1 MKDKDFINQTLTP
14 LCSTKNTRRVANLHQ
29 IMKSDKKEL
38 LLNCT
43 LLYHIVFCITTPYR
57 INSATPQVNS
67 YILITIMSF
76 QDIGKRGATRPIA
89 RSGTANGFGAPSA
102 SQQQGNSSKRDDYTS
117 ASQSILQY
125 QVSET

>member
-67 YILITIMSF
+67 YILLQSCHFKILEREEQLGLSPEVGLRMGLVHHPLPNNKATHQNETITPPLVNPFSNI
-76 QDIGKRGATRPIA
+76 R
-89 RSGTANGFGAPSA
+89 
-102 SQQQGNSSKRDDYTS
+102 
-117 ASQSILQY
+117 
-125 QVSET
+125 